1 MFPCLPS
8 GLALRS
14 HAKPPRPDIL
24 KLQEEEE
31 DVGMQLQLLE
41 GCVQKLHK
49 DKTETEVEFQ
59 ALQAKMAVSAE
70 ELEVLRG
77 KAETGTKHE
86 TTQAE
91 KSAHSRQLRALQ
103 VEKDTSLKEKAA
115 AEAELQALRAQMAAS
130 AEELKVVRGE
140 KAGAEAELQL
150 MRQEKANSDAE
161 LEALRKEKAKTDAKY
176 ETTRSEASTYLRQL
190 RALQVEKDVSLKE
203 KAAAE
208 AELQALQA
216 QMAAS
221 AEELKVVRGEKSG
234 AEAELQLMQQ
244 NKAKSAAE
252 LEAPRKDTA
261 ESDAKHETSQESK
274 ASGPLPASS
283 LRRRESGFRPI
294 VADREG
300 DVREQIARFQEKKA
314 GLAGDLEIARAK
326 SAKSGAEL
334 ETLRRAISTRSAIDL
349 NLRSRLAPAAN
360 ADAFSSSTSRT
371 NRVEAI
377 APKLVPR
384 LRQSPART
392 PIPSVATADRK
403 PRDLLRQDKVLPGFP
418 LDGNDVYVGA

>member
-1 MFPCLPS
+1 MLRPPPS
-8 GLALRS
+8 PS
-14 HAKPPRPDIL
+14 
-24 KLQEEEE
+24 
-31 DVGMQLQLLE
+31 
-41 GCVQKLHK
+41 
-49 DKTETEVEFQ
+49 
-59 ALQAKMAVSAE
+59 
-70 ELEVLRG
+70 
-77 KAETGTKHE
+77 GTKHE

-91 KSAHSRQLRALQ
+91 KSAHSCQLRALQ

-115 AEAELQALRAQMAAS
+115 
-130 AEELKVVRGE
+130 
-140 KAGAEAELQL
+140 
-150 MRQEKANSDAE
+150 
-161 LEALRKEKAKTDAKY
+161 T
-176 ETTRSEASTYLRQL
+176 
-190 RALQVEKDVSLKE
+190 
-203 KAAAE
+203 E

-221 AEELKVVRGEKSG
+221 TEELKVVRGEKSG

-252 LEAPRKDTA
+252 LEAPRKETA

-274 ASGPLPASS
+274 ASGLLPASS

-326 SAKSGAEL
+326 SAKSGADL
-334 ETLRRAISTRSAIDL
+334 ETLRRVISTRSAIDL
-349 NLRSRLAPAAN
+349 GLRGRLAPAAN

-377 APKLVPR
+377 APNLVPR

-403 PRDLLRQDKVLPGFP
+403 PRDLLRQDKVLPGRPSLP
-418 LDGNDVYVGA
+418 L

>member
-1 MFPCLPS
+1 
-8 GLALRS
+8 
-14 HAKPPRPDIL
+14 
-24 KLQEEEE
+24 
-31 DVGMQLQLLE
+31 
-41 GCVQKLHK
+41 
-49 DKTETEVEFQ
+49 
-59 ALQAKMAVSAE
+59 
-70 ELEVLRG
+70 
-77 KAETGTKHE
+77 
-86 TTQAE
+86 
-91 KSAHSRQLRALQ
+91 
-103 VEKDTSLKEKAA
+103 
-115 AEAELQALRAQMAAS
+115 
-130 AEELKVVRGE
+130 
-140 KAGAEAELQL
+140 

-190 RALQVEKDVSLKE
+190 RALQVEKDTSLKE

-274 ASGPLPASS
+274 ASGLLPASS

-326 SAKSGAEL
+326 SAKSGADL
-334 ETLRRAISTRSAIDL
+334 ETLRRVISTRS
-349 NLRSRLAPAAN
+349 

-377 APKLVPR
+377 APNLVPR